1 MGVRLSDPPPASTD
15 RPAVKLHCAGRI
27 LDLAE
32 PVVMGVLNVTP
43 NSFSDGGRYTEIEA
57 AVAQGLAMVA
67 AGAAILDVGG
77 ESTRPGADPVPV
89 QIELDRVIPVIERLH
104 RETDAVISIDTMK
117 AEVMHAA
124 VAAGA
129 GLVNDVMGL
138 QAQGALDAVA
148 RTDAAVCLMHMQGEP
163 RTMQQS
169 PQYGDVV
176 AEVAAF
182 LDARVQACLD
192 AGIAS
197 ERLCIDPGFG
207 FGKSLDHNLELL
219 AGLPALT
226 AGRHPV
232 LVGLSRKSLLGTL
245 LGRAVDERL
254 AGSLA
259 LATAAVLGGA
269 KIVRAHDVR
278 ETSDAVRVA
287 AAVARQIVKK
297 DHKA

>member
-1 MGVRLSDPPPASTD
+1 MGARPSDPPPASTD

-43 NSFSDGGRYTEIEA
+43 NSFSDGGRYTNIDA
-57 AVAQGLAMVA
+57 AVSQGLAMQA

-89 QIELDRVIPVIERLH
+89 QVELDRVIPVIERLR
-104 RETDAVISIDTMK
+104 RETDAVISLDTMK

-138 QAQGALDAVA
+138 QAEGALEAVA

-169 PQYGDVV
+169 PQYRDVV

-182 LDARVQACLD
+182 LAVRVQACLD
-192 AGIAS
+192 VGIAP

-219 AGLPALT
+219 GGLPVLT
-226 AGRHPV
+226 ACRYPV
-232 LVGLSRKSLLGTL
+232 LVGLSRKSMLAAL

-269 KIVRAHDVR
+269 RIVRAHDVR

-287 AAVARQIVKK
+287 AAIASKLGKK
-297 DHKA
+297 DHNA

>member
-77 ESTRPGADPVPV
+77 ESTRPGADPVPL
-89 QIELDRVIPVIERLH
+89 QTELDRVIPVIERL
-104 RETDAVISIDTMK
+104 RSETDAVISIDTMK

-138 QAQGALDAVA
+138 QANGALDAVA